1 MATKKTI
8 ELDINTNAKDVQKQ
22 FDGFR
27 KSIIETEQQLD
38 KLIGTEK
45 ENSKEAD
52 NLRKKLA
59 DLNIQ
64 YDELSKTNTD
74 LGASFEFLNGEIK
87 PLTAQMGEMEDRLY
101 QMALAGD
108 TASKE
113 YNDLLTE
120 VGRYRKVQIDT
131 DMVVDASA
139 TTMSQKLGGAIQGAA
154 SGFALAQGAMGLFGT
169 ESEELEK
176 TLLKVQS
183 AMAITQG
190 IEGLREGA
198 KSFMAMGMA
207 AKKALSGIKAG
218 VAATGIGVFVV
229 ALGTVV
235 AYWEEITA
243 LVSKYTSEVE
253 DAAEAQDKLNKK
265 RQDDLADMN
274 KRIQNN
280 QIFIDRQLLVIKNEE
295 KIKDLEA
302 EGIDNQKEINKLR
315 KENLEAEIDNIYLI
329 LADTEKLLSTQQRI
343 QLRAEKYRK
352 QQELARMEIIATR
365 EEEKKLEE
373 QRKKD
378 FEEAEKRRA
387 KRAERRAKRAE
398 RRAFNLQIER
408 ELEDL
413 RIAQLKEGYDKEV
426 ILINTQAKRIR
437 EDILANDKLTEEQRT
452 DLLIEQENIRKG
464 KIIALGD
471 RRGEVQ
477 ILQMKTIAASEIEL
491 DKTITEAKLET
502 SRMYYDKLDKMAKLS
517 GLSRKEVE
525 EELSRASFDIANK
538 TLSLIGGINELFN
551 AENEEQSKRNFQ
563 IDKAVKIAQA
573 TTSGIQATINAFAT
587 ASKSPITIGFP
598 AYPFVQAGLAGSF
611 AAVNVAK
618 IAKTKFGGGG
628 SPDLD
633 TGGGGG
639 AGGGGSMP
647 QPSFNVVG
655 DSGINQLAEL
665 QMQPTQAFVVSGDI
679 TTAQSL
685 DRNKIQNATI

>member
-8 ELDINTNAKDVQKQ
+8 ELEVNTNAEQAKKGIDDLGQSVDNLNQAEKKVQKTN
-22 FDGFR
+22 
-27 KSIIETEQQLD
+27 K
-38 KLIGTEK
+38 
-45 ENSKEAD
+45 
-52 NLRKKLA
+52 
-59 DLNIQ
+59 DLH
-64 YDELSKTNTD
+64 
-74 LGASFEFLNGEIK
+74 ASFEEVYGEVK

-113 YNDLLTE
+113 FNDLLSE
-120 VGRYRKVQIDT
+120 VGKYRKVQIDT
-131 DMVVDASA
+131 DMVVDAAA

-154 SGFALAQGAMGLFGT
+154 SGFALVQGSMALFGT
-169 ESEELEK
+169 ESEELEA

-218 VAATGIGVFVV
+218 VAATGIGLFLV
-229 ALGTVV
+229 ALGAVV
-235 AYWEEITA
+235 AYWEDITA
-243 LVSKYTSEVE
+243 LVSSYTSEVE
-253 DAAEAQDKLNKK
+253 DAAEAQEKLNTA
-265 RQDDLADMN
+265 RQKDLADMN
-274 KRIQNN
+274 KIIQNN
-280 QIFIDRQLLVIKNEE
+280 QTFVDRQVLVIKNQE

-315 KENLEAEIDNIYLI
+315 KENLETEIANLNMV
-329 LADTEKLLSTQQRI
+329 LGSSEELLSTQQRI
-343 QLRAEKYRK
+343 QIRAERYRK
-352 QQELARMEIIATR
+352 EQELARMEIIATR

-378 FEEAEKRRA
+378 FEEAEKRA
-387 KRAERRAKRAE
+387 AKRAE

-437 EDILANDKLTEEQRT
+437 EDILANDKLTSTQRT
-452 DLLIEQENIRKG
+452 ELLVEQERIRQG
-464 KIIALGD
+464 KIIALGE
-471 RRGEVQ
+471 RRGEVEFE
-477 ILQMKTIAASEIEL
+477 QMEVRGAAEIEL
-491 DKTITEAKLET
+491 HAKIEDKKLQITKD
-502 SRMYYDKLDKMAKLS
+502 YDE
-517 GLSRKEVE
+517 SRKQQAQQTAQAVANIAIDG
-525 EELSRASFDIANK
+525 LRLVSDIAD
-538 TLSLIGGINELFN
+538 LFAAKDQKSAKRAFN
-551 AENEEQSKRNFQ
+551 IKKAADIAEATMSGY
-563 IDKAVKIAQA
+563 KAVISTYANAPGGVVLK
-573 TTSGIQATINAFAT
+573 SIQAAIAGAFSA
-587 ASKSPITIGFP
+587 
-598 AYPFVQAGLAGSF
+598 VQI
-611 AAVNVAK
+611 AK
-618 IAKTKFGGGG
+618 IASAKFEGGQVA
-628 SPDLD
+628 SDLGD
-633 TGGGGG
+633 TSAG
-639 AGGGGSMP
+639 AGGGAMP

>member
-8 ELDINTNAKDVQKQ
+8 ELEVNTNAKDVQKQ

-59 DLNIQ
+59 DLNVQ

-113 YNDLLTE
+113 YNDLLSE
-120 VGRYRKVQIDT
+120 VGKYRKVQMDT
-131 DMVVDASA
+131 DMVVDAAA

-207 AKKALSGIKAG
+207 AKKALSGIKTG
-218 VAATGIGVFVV
+218 LAATGIGLFLV
-229 ALGTVV
+229 ALGAVV
-235 AYWEEITA
+235 AYWKDITA
-243 LVSKYTSEVE
+243 LVSSYTSEVE
-253 DAAEAQDKLNKK
+253 DAASAQDKLNTA
-265 RQDDLADMN
+265 RQKDLADMN
-274 KRIQNN
+274 KIIQNN
-280 QIFIDRQLLVIKNEE
+280 QTFVDRQVLVIKNQET
-295 KIKDLEA
+295 IKDLEA

-315 KENLEAEIDNIYLI
+315 KESLKAELANIRMIIGSSY
-329 LADTEKLLSTQQRI
+329 ELLSTQQKI
-343 QLRAEKYRK
+343 QIKTQRLQKER
-352 QQELARMEIIATR
+352 ELARMEIIATR

-378 FEEAEKRRA
+378 FEEAEKRA
-387 KRAERRAKRAE
+387 AKRAE

-452 DLLIEQENIRKG
+452 DLLVEQENIRQG

-477 ILQMKTIAASEIEL
+477 ILQMKTIAATEIEL
-491 DKTITEAKLET
+491 DKNITEAKLET
-502 SRMYYDKLDKMAKLS
+502 SRSYYDKLDKMAKLS

-525 EELSRASFDIANK
+525 EELSRASFDIAQK

-551 AENEEQSKRNFQ
+551 AENEAQSKRNFQ

-639 AGGGGSMP
+639 AGGGGAMP